1 MNPTQMLYEMCHSV
15 LTNAD
20 IKAICKSRGF
30 SDQETRTRSL
40 FENVFLSSSGLEA
53 AMSTLTPMEVA
64 ALHLLR
70 QENRTVDVTFF
81 ERLYGSDKTGTR
93 GYGTFTQQFRPIFG
107 SVQTRLV
114 RKGLLLIAEAKTK
127 SPNKTKME
135 LWRYHFPAE
144 FGPAL
149 PSLFTKSFRTSE
161 PGSVKAD
168 RFRQE
173 LLGLVQ
179 HPMRASHP
187 AAAKLV
193 RGTLLIEAREFSADA
208 VHQWQQSR
216 WETDILRANL
226 KASAGPVY
234 QQADVFLGYLLP
246 EGTYRKPTP
255 LPVVSNVLE
264 QLDADEWIAP
274 GQLDTLLDVFYGS
287 KSHPSST
294 LICEQGYEN
303 GCLARYDSG
312 SRTYY
317 RLPDARHLPV
327 EVSPEH
333 YLKVSADGAM
343 TIDVERIPYRDLE
356 TLNRSASLEVNHGQ
370 LTVIP
375 NLLKLVEASETVHE
389 QPLLRYLEAQS
400 PAFKAIFKKFNAQW
414 GKLIVHDNLLVA
426 RVTDLS
432 LRVRLQ
438 KTFGSEETQTSQRI
452 VFLPDDY
459 IAFPRAMLG
468 EVEKFVKKAGHVIKT
483 AQTE

>member
-40 FENVFLSSSGLEA
+40 FENVFLSSSGVEA
-53 AMSTLTPMEVA
+53 AMSTLTPMEIA

-70 QENRTVDVTFF
+70 QENRTVDVAFF

-93 GYGTFTQQFRPIFG
+93 GYGTFTQQFKSIFS

-114 RKGLLLIAEAKTK
+114 RKGLLLIAEAKTN
-127 SPNKTKME
+127 SPTKTKME

-149 PSLFTKSFRTSE
+149 PSLFTNSIHTSE
-161 PGSVKAD
+161 TGSVKAD
-168 RFRQE
+168 PFRQE
-173 LLGLVQ
+173 LLGLQRQRRESQPV
-179 HPMRASHP
+179 
-187 AAAKLV
+187 AAKLE
-193 RGTLLIEAREFSADA
+193 RGILLVEMHEFSVDA
-208 VHQWQQSR
+208 VQQWQQSR
-216 WETDILRANL
+216 WEMDILRANL
-226 KASAGPVY
+226 KASVGPVY
-234 QQADVFLGYLLP
+234 QQSDIFLGYLLS
-246 EGTYRKPTP
+246 EGDYRKPTP
-255 LPVVSNVLE
+255 LPVVSYALE
-264 QLDADEWIAP
+264 QLDADEWIASN
-274 GQLDTLLDVFYGS
+274 QLDTLLDVFYAS
-287 KSHPSST
+287 KSHPSSA

-303 GCLARYDSG
+303 GCLARYESD

-333 YLKVSADGAM
+333 YLKASADGAM
-343 TIDVERIPYRDLE
+343 AIDVERIPYRDLE

-375 NLLKLVEASETVHE
+375 NLLKLIEAPEAVHE
-389 QPLLRYLEAQS
+389 QPLLRYLEAKS
-400 PAFKAIFKKFNAQW
+400 PAFKAVFKKFNAQW
-414 GKLIVHDNLLVA
+414 GRVIVHDNLLVA

-432 LRVRLQ
+432 LRVRLE
-438 KTFGSEETQTSQRI
+438 KTFGGEETQAAQRV

-483 AQTE
+483 VQTE